1 MSDTAYTSA
10 GEKKQEPGQ
19 GRRRLLAAAIAA
31 VVIAVAAFLLWPAE
45 PGSLM
50 AAAYKPYPM
59 YLNAPVG
66 ESPQDKLLE
75 TAIANYESG
84 DYAAALPAFQGLIAA
99 AIHNAPYHFY
109 AGICQLELGRPIEA
123 SIHLEEASNREEAQF
138 QQAAEWYLALAYLR
152 QDNKKETARRLLEKI
167 IREEGVFSQP
177 ARKLLKE
184 VE

>member
-1 MSDTAYTSA
+1 MNDTDYASDA
-10 GEKKQEPGQ
+10 EKKREPGLA
-19 GRRRLLAAAIAA
+19 RLRLLAAGIAA
-31 VVIAVAAFLLWPAE
+31 LVIAVAAYLLWPAE

-59 YLNAPVG
+59 YLNAHAG

-75 TAIANYESG
+75 TAIDNYQSG
-84 DYAAALPAFQGLIAA
+84 DYAAALPAFQGLITIT
-99 AIHNAPYHFY
+99 IHNAPYHFY
-109 AGICQLELGRPIEA
+109 AGICQLELGRPVEA

-152 QDNKKETARRLLEKI
+152 QDDKKETARRLLEKI